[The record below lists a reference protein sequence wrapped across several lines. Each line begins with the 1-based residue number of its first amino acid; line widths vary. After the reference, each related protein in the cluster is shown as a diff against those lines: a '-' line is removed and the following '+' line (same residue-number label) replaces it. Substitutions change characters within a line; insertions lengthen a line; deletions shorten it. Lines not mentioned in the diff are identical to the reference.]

1 MVNCDQIGLAFNGSF
16 SQPTFSITVL
26 FRKDTMHIRKPDTSH
41 ISVASPM
48 IGSPESPSRRHALKL
63 GAGATAMAASGMF
76 AIPSHSADR
85 TLRIGTYGGYFE
97 DSFKKYVYPAFTEA
111 TGITVESVTQP
122 NSSDWLVTMQQAA
135 ASGSTPTDL
144 SLFARDTM
152 IKASRIGG
160 LIAPLDVANIS
171 SVDNLE
177 DVFVFNP
184 EDETLGVGAMSW
196 FVSMVVNPDQVEIP
210 ASWADFWNTETFE
223 SSLGLSK
230 LFNSYFLDITSAT
243 YFDGAATLANK
254 DGILAVIEKVAELKP
269 NVALWWSA
277 ESQMEQAMKNEDV
290 VAGIYFHDVASLM
303 ASEGFPIA
311 SVFPKEGNPQD
322 YGSWCLSSLS
332 EKSDEALEF
341 IAFSCDP
348 ATQAL
353 MSRKIGTA
361 PLLAQAKTDLTD
373 EEFAVVAGTPAIS
386 PAYESYLDIE
396 TFISENWEKMLAS

>member
-1 MVNCDQIGLAFNGSF
+1 
-16 SQPTFSITVL
+16 
-26 FRKDTMHIRKPDTSH
+26 MHIRKSDTSH

-48 IGSPESPSRRHALKL
+48 NRSPESPSRRHALKL
-63 GAGATAMAASGMF
+63 GAGATAMAAGGMF

-97 DSFKKYVYPAFTEA
+97 DSFKKHVYPAFTEA
-111 TGITVESVTQP
+111 TGINIESVTQP

-160 LIAPLDVANIS
+160 LIAPLNVANVG
-171 SVDNLE
+171 SVNNLDE
-177 DVFVFNP
+177 VFVFRP
-184 EDETLGVGAMSW
+184 EDEVLGVGAMSW
-196 FVSMVVNPDQVEIP
+196 FVSMVVNPDQVEVP
-210 ASWADFWNTETFE
+210 ASWADFWDTENFE
-223 SSLGLSK
+223 SSLGISK
-230 LFNSYFLDITSAT
+230 LFNSYFLDITAAT
-243 YFDGAATLANK
+243 YFDGVATMADK
-254 DGILAVIEKVAELKP
+254 EGILAVMEKVAELKP

-277 ESQMEQAMKNEDV
+277 ESQMEQAMKNDDV

-311 SVFPKEGNPQD
+311 SIFPKEGNPQD
-322 YGSWCLSSLS
+322 YGSWCLSPLS

-341 IAFSCDP
+341 IEFSCDP
-348 ATQAL
+348 AIQAL

-361 PLLAQAKTDLTD
+361 PLLTQAKTDLTD
-373 EEFAVVAGTPAIS
+373 EEFTSVSGTPAIT
-386 PAYESYLDIE
+386 PAYESYLDYE